1 MITIKHLDD
10 ETCEV
15 CLSGEHM
22 SRVTRVNCMTVDY
35 AVGRVL
41 PRRYPVPALYAKTV
55 WFPEGS
61 PFVACPGIPYV
72 NLLAYNGASNGI
84 RHGYYT
90 LKRYYIFWDS
100 VVDYLT
106 Y

>member
-1 MITIKHLDD
+1 MTHLGWYERFGITQSSKQMDMFTWLRSYHK
-10 ETCEV
+10 
-15 CLSGEHM
+15 GY
-22 SRVTRVNCMTVDY
+22 RR
-35 AVGRVL
+35 A
-41 PRRYPVPALYAKTV
+41 RYPVPALYAKTV

-61 PFVACPGIPYV
+61 PYVACPGIPYV